1 MQTGLQLRW
10 GGVVE
15 GGGWFD
21 LAQTCLRVG
30 RRVGGGGG
38 VAFIL
43 CRMLRVG
50 GVGAVLQSE
59 MGFQYPPAEASQE
72 EVTTNSELFYATLK
86 KVE

>member
-1 MQTGLQLRW
+1 MNANRIAVEM

-30 RRVGGGGG
+30 RRVGG

-43 CRMLRVG
+43 CRLLRVG